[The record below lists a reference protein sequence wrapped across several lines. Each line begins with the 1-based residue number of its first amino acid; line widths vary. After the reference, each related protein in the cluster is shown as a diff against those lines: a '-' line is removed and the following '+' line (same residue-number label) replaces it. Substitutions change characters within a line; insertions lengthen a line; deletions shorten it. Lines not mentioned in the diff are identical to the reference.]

1 MRANPY
7 FQAPEIE
14 DYLGYRPGGYHPVYL
29 GDAFNNGRYT
39 VVNKLGHGSF
49 STVWLVRDEAQGSL
63 ASLKII
69 TADASKYTSGT
80 ELDVF
85 RRSAA
90 CSGEGKRFILQFLDS
105 FFHEGPNG
113 KHLCVVTE
121 VSGPPLA
128 TNLLAYGPEGVEDLE
143 PEFAGTF
150 VWQLVQGLE
159 YLHSCGIVHGD
170 LHLGNILYHLPGL
183 STLKSP
189 DDIEK
194 YFGAPTTLAITL
206 RKGRSS
212 LFNVPHLPRFVVYP
226 AHYTHFYEQLFA
238 DPSLAELRICDFSE
252 SSLFDPA
259 TLVPHG
265 TKRKLN
271 CPDTHLAPEVIF
283 DDLVSPASDIW
294 ALGNS
299 MHQIM
304 DGGGTEGRSAI
315 EGESECSMDEILC
328 RMVHAFG
335 SKLPDRWWNAWEKR
349 TEYFDD
355 QGQWVVDPGMFRPRQ
370 LLLGRGMYRPS
381 FFPGGTKEAF
391 VEVLRRI
398 FVYEPVERLTAAEL
412 VKELGWLKDL

>member
-121 VSGPPLA
+121 VFWASLG
-128 TNLLAYGPEGVEDLE
+128 YQ
-143 PEFAGTF
+143 F
-150 VWQLVQGLE
+150 LVQGLE

-304 DGGGTEGRSAI
+304 DGGGTEGPLSYR
-315 EGESECSMDEILC
+315 
-328 RMVHAFG
+328 
-335 SKLPDRWWNAWEKR
+335 
-349 TEYFDD
+349 
-355 QGQWVVDPGMFRPRQ
+355 
-370 LLLGRGMYRPS
+370 RGVGV
-381 FFPGGTKEAF
+381 FHG
-391 VEVLRRI
+391 
-398 FVYEPVERLTAAEL
+398 
-412 VKELGWLKDL
+412 